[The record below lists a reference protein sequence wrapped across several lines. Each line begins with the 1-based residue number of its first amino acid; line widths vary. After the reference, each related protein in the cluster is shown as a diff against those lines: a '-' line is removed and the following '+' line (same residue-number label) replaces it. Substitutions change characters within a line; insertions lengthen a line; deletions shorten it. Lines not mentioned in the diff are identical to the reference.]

1 MIPLL
6 SFSQITWSWTDAE
19 TGLEKGTFVTNGT
32 LNEDGTVS
40 NGAYTIS
47 DFTLDQ
53 TSTTISTSGTF
64 ANGDWVLSQPDIG
77 FNWSEGS
84 VVQFWRS
91 SGNLTNGL
99 NIYTNNWTYRIIMSI
114 DYFAILMEEVDLVFQ
129 QSTPVVI
136 PINPVSDPD
145 IKLNGTVSAESN
157 QIKNVA
163 DPTDTQDAAT
173 KNYVDSNINS
183 FSGSYNDLTDKPTV
197 FNGNLIGD
205 VTGNVTGDVT
215 GTAGRVDVSN
225 TATNQNQYILQANG
239 NLGSKT
245 VFADAGLL
253 FNPVSHLLTVDGS
266 GTFAGDLTVTGNLT
280 GNVTGDVTGNV
291 TGNLTGNLTGNV
303 TGNVTS
309 DILKLNTL
317 TQTEIDA
324 ITPEEGMVLYNES
337 KKKIQIYSTSSTS
350 LSNSE
355 FTGQYAPDDSY
366 DRVYGYQNFI
376 APFTGTIYGISLY
389 LKKKEQEH
397 CCDTMLNF
405 EGNSISIDYYD
416 DTYQNASLNSSFWH
430 EFTFNNP
437 VSVTF
442 GESYSFSVDSRIF
455 DLGINF
461 AYSDGEFYIGTPNNF
476 AEGVDLMF
484 LVSYTVDPNSPV
496 TLSWINLN

>member
-1 MIPLL
+1 MKRILIFTFLVQLMFPLH
-6 SFSQITWSWTDAE
+6 FKIYGQIS
-19 TGLEKGTFVTNGT
+19 TNG
-32 LNEDGTVS
+32 
-40 NGAYTIS
+40 
-47 DFTLDQ
+47 
-53 TSTTISTSGTF
+53 
-64 ANGDWVLSQPDIG
+64 SQ
-77 FNWSEGS
+77 
-84 VVQFWRS
+84 V
-91 SGNLTNGL
+91 
-99 NIYTNNWTYRIIMSI
+99 
-114 DYFAILMEEVDLVFQ
+114 
-129 QSTPVVI
+129 
-136 PINPVSDPD
+136 
-145 IKLNGTVSAESN
+145 
-157 QIKNVA
+157 KNVGE
-163 DPTDTQDAAT
+163 PTEANDATT

-197 FNGNLIGD
+197 FNGSLI
-205 VTGNVTGDVT
+205 GNVTGNLTGNVYGDLT

-280 GNVTGDVTGNV
+280 GNVTGNVTGDVTGDV
-291 TGNLTGNLTGNV
+291 TGELTGNVTGNLTGNV

-324 ITPEEGMVLYNES
+324 INAEEGMVLYNES

-366 DRVYGYQNFI
+366 YRVDGYQNFI

-389 LKKKEQEH
+389 LKKKEE
-397 CCDTMLNF
+397 CCNTMLNF
-405 EGNSISIDYYD
+405 EGNIINIDYSD

-442 GESYSFSVDSRIF
+442 GQIYSFSVDSQIF
-455 DLGINF
+455 DLGVNY
-461 AYSDGEFYIGTPNNF
+461 AYSDGEFYIMSPNTF

-484 LVSYTVDPNSPV
+484 LVSYTVDPDSPV

>member
-1 MIPLL
+1 MKRILIFTFLVQLMFPLH
-6 SFSQITWSWTDAE
+6 FKIYGQIS
-19 TGLEKGTFVTNGT
+19 TNG
-32 LNEDGTVS
+32 
-40 NGAYTIS
+40 
-47 DFTLDQ
+47 
-53 TSTTISTSGTF
+53 
-64 ANGDWVLSQPDIG
+64 SQ
-77 FNWSEGS
+77 
-84 VVQFWRS
+84 V
-91 SGNLTNGL
+91 
-99 NIYTNNWTYRIIMSI
+99 
-114 DYFAILMEEVDLVFQ
+114 
-129 QSTPVVI
+129 
-136 PINPVSDPD
+136 
-145 IKLNGTVSAESN
+145 
-157 QIKNVA
+157 KNVGE
-163 DPTDTQDAAT
+163 PTEANDATT

-197 FNGNLIGD
+197 FNGSLI
-205 VTGNVTGDVT
+205 GNVTGNLTGNVSGDLT

-280 GNVTGDVTGNV
+280 GNVTGNVTGDVTGDV
-291 TGNLTGNLTGNV
+291 TGELTGNVTGNLTGNV

-324 ITPEEGMVLYNES
+324 INAEEGMVLYNES

-366 DRVYGYQNFI
+366 YRVDGYQNFI

-389 LKKKEQEH
+389 LKKKEE
-397 CCDTMLNF
+397 CCNTMLNF
-405 EGNSISIDYYD
+405 EGNSINIDYYD

-442 GESYSFSVDSRIF
+442 GQIYSFSVDSQIF
-455 DLGINF
+455 DLGVNY
-461 AYSDGEFYIGTPNNF
+461 AYSDGEFYIMSPNTF

>member
-1 MIPLL
+1 MKKIVLSLTLGLFVIP
-6 SFSQITWSWTDAE
+6 
-19 TGLEKGTFVTNGT
+19 
-32 LNEDGTVS
+32 
-40 NGAYTIS
+40 
-47 DFTLDQ
+47 
-53 TSTTISTSGTF
+53 F
-64 ANGDWVLSQPDIG
+64 ANAQ
-77 FNWSEGS
+77 
-84 VVQFWRS
+84 
-91 SGNLTNGL
+91 
-99 NIYTNNWTYRIIMSI
+99 
-114 DYFAILMEEVDLVFQ
+114 
-129 QSTPVVI
+129 
-136 PINPVSDPD
+136 D

-163 DPTDTQDAAT
+163 DPTEAQDATT

-197 FNGNLIGD
+197 FNGSLI
-205 VTGNVTGDVT
+205 GNVTGNLTGNVSGDLT

-280 GNVTGDVTGNV
+280 GNVTGNVTGDVTGDV
-291 TGNLTGNLTGNV
+291 TGELTGNVTGNLTGNV

-324 ITPEEGMVLYNES
+324 INAEEGMVLYNES

-366 DRVYGYQNFI
+366 YRVDGYQNFI

-389 LKKKEQEH
+389 LKKKEE
-397 CCDTMLNF
+397 CCNTMLNF
-405 EGNSISIDYYD
+405 EGNIINIDYSD

-442 GESYSFSVDSRIF
+442 GQIYSFSVDSQIF
-455 DLGINF
+455 DLGVNY
-461 AYSDGEFYIGTPNNF
+461 AYSDGEFYIMSPNTF

>member
-1 MIPLL
+1 MKRILIFTFLVQLMFPLH
-6 SFSQITWSWTDAE
+6 FKIYGQIS
-19 TGLEKGTFVTNGT
+19 TNG
-32 LNEDGTVS
+32 
-40 NGAYTIS
+40 
-47 DFTLDQ
+47 
-53 TSTTISTSGTF
+53 
-64 ANGDWVLSQPDIG
+64 SQ
-77 FNWSEGS
+77 
-84 VVQFWRS
+84 V
-91 SGNLTNGL
+91 
-99 NIYTNNWTYRIIMSI
+99 
-114 DYFAILMEEVDLVFQ
+114 
-129 QSTPVVI
+129 
-136 PINPVSDPD
+136 
-145 IKLNGTVSAESN
+145 
-157 QIKNVA
+157 KNVGE
-163 DPTDTQDAAT
+163 PTEANDATT

-197 FNGNLIGD
+197 FNGSLI
-205 VTGNVTGDVT
+205 GNVTGNLTGNVSGDLT

-280 GNVTGDVTGNV
+280 GNVTGNVTGDVTGDV
-291 TGNLTGNLTGNV
+291 TGELTGNVTGNLTGNV

-324 ITPEEGMVLYNES
+324 INAEEGMVLYNES

-366 DRVYGYQNFI
+366 YRVDGYQNFI

-389 LKKKEQEH
+389 LKKKEE
-397 CCDTMLNF
+397 CCNTMLNF
-405 EGNSISIDYYD
+405 EGNSINIDYYD

-442 GESYSFSVDSRIF
+442 GQIYSFSVDSQIF
-455 DLGINF
+455 DLGVNY
-461 AYSDGEFYIGTPNNF
+461 AYSDGEFYIMSPNTF

-484 LVSYTVDPNSPV
+484 LVSYTVDPDSPV

>member
-1 MIPLL
+1 MKRILIFTFLVQLMFPLH
-6 SFSQITWSWTDAE
+6 FKIYGQIS
-19 TGLEKGTFVTNGT
+19 TNG
-32 LNEDGTVS
+32 
-40 NGAYTIS
+40 
-47 DFTLDQ
+47 
-53 TSTTISTSGTF
+53 
-64 ANGDWVLSQPDIG
+64 SQ
-77 FNWSEGS
+77 
-84 VVQFWRS
+84 V
-91 SGNLTNGL
+91 
-99 NIYTNNWTYRIIMSI
+99 
-114 DYFAILMEEVDLVFQ
+114 
-129 QSTPVVI
+129 
-136 PINPVSDPD
+136 
-145 IKLNGTVSAESN
+145 
-157 QIKNVA
+157 KNVGE
-163 DPTDTQDAAT
+163 PTEANDATT

-197 FNGNLIGD
+197 FNGSLI
-205 VTGNVTGDVT
+205 GNVTGNLTGNVSGDLT

-280 GNVTGDVTGNV
+280 GNVTGNVTGDVTGDV
-291 TGNLTGNLTGNV
+291 TGELTGNVTGNLTGNV

-324 ITPEEGMVLYNES
+324 INAEEGMVLYNES

-366 DRVYGYQNFI
+366 YRVDGYQNFI

-389 LKKKEQEH
+389 LKKKEE
-397 CCDTMLNF
+397 CCNTMLNF
-405 EGNSISIDYYD
+405 EGNIINIDYSD

-442 GESYSFSVDSRIF
+442 GQIYSFSVDSQIF
-455 DLGINF
+455 DLGVNY
-461 AYSDGEFYIGTPNNF
+461 AYSDGEFYIMSPNTF

-484 LVSYTVDPNSPV
+484 LVSYTVDPDSPV